1 MFDTNLQASNVM
13 NSQQMMNVHFTN
25 LQNQFTPGYKAES
38 VNFNDLMSSTGS
50 SGSAKVRQ
58 NSTIFTQGAISQ
70 TGRQFDLAINGN
82 GFFTLSDGVN
92 EQYSRDGRFVASP
105 EGKLVQ
111 ESTGMA
117 AKAYKL
123 DANGNICGTL
133 TDVDVSMDPSNQKYL
148 GEYDSFSFDNTG
160 KLYGEKTITDPITG
174 QETKETVPLYQMA
187 LTSFANSSGLQRTG
201 TTTFAASETS
211 GKAVTGVAGQGAL
224 GSVVANSVELANV
237 DYAQQAASI
246 GMAIMNYNASFAAFK
261 AMDKLTEQA
270 LQLVK

>member
-13 NSQQMMNVHFTN
+13 NNQQMMNVHFNN
-25 LQNQFTPGYKAES
+25 LQNQFTPGYKAEA
-38 VNFNDLMSSTGS
+38 VNFNDLMGSTGS
-50 SGSAKVRQ
+50 SGKAKVKQ
-58 NSTIFTQGAISQ
+58 SNTIFTQGAISQ
-70 TGRQFDLAINGN
+70 TGRQFDLAVNGN

-92 EQYSRDGRFVASP
+92 AHYSRDGRFVASGD
-105 EGKLVQ
+105 GKLVQ

-117 AKAYKL
+117 VKAFKL
-123 DANGNICGTL
+123 DADGNISGSL
-133 TDVDVSMDPSNQKYL
+133 TDVDVSVDPSNQKYL
-148 GEYDSFSFDNTG
+148 GQFDSFSFDNTG

-187 LTSFANSSGLQRTG
+187 LSSFANASGLQRSG
-201 TTTFAASETS
+201 TTTFTESESS

-224 GSVVANSVELANV
+224 GGIVANSVELANV

-246 GMAIMNYNASFAAFK
+246 GMAKMNYNASFAAFK

-270 LQLVK
+270 MQLIK